1 MYASLPRS
9 RGALTLIELLVVLA
23 IIGILI
29 ALLLPAVMKVRE
41 ACARASCGN
50 NMRQL
55 ALGMH
60 SFQDAR
66 DRLPFGQ
73 FLGPYGA
80 GPDSRAWSWLAEVLP
95 YLEQNNLFQ
104 QGGIPSRTLLESEI
118 LDQRVPIFFCP
129 SDTADLAGITT
140 HAGNLE
146 GLPVGLAN
154 YKGVSGSNWG
164 ADYQDDFVVLQTD
177 WRHQGVNGSYDGL
190 ANGDGM
196 LFRSDWLRGLRLLNV
211 TDGTSNTFMIGEDV
225 PAMNYWV
232 SWPYANNAYGTCAI
246 PPNVRPPGG
255 GQYDPNDW
263 QNTWSFRSRHPGGL
277 NFTLADGSVRFVP
290 DTIDIE
296 VYRALATISGGE
308 PVSPP

>member
-1 MYASLPRS
+1 MHARPPCWRT
-9 RGALTLIELLVVLA
+9 AFTLIELLVVLA

-50 NMRQL
+50 NLRQIAL
-55 ALGMH
+55 ATH
-60 SFQDAR
+60 SFGDAR
-66 DRLPFGQ
+66 GRLPYGQ
-73 FLGPYGA
+73 FLGPYGL
-80 GPDSRAWSWLAEVLP
+80 GPNSQAWSWLAEVLP
-95 YLEQNNLFQ
+95 FLEQNNLFQ
-104 QGGIPSRTLLESEI
+104 QGRIPTSTLLGSSV
-118 LDQRVPIFFCP
+118 LADRVPTFFCP
-129 SDTADLAGITT
+129 SDSASLAGVTT
-140 HAGNLE
+140 LAGNLE
-146 GLPVGLAN
+146 GIPVGLAN

-164 ADYQDDFVVLQTD
+164 ADFQDHIVVLQTD

-196 LFRSDWLRGLRLLNV
+196 LFRSDWVRRLRLLNV

-225 PAMNYWV
+225 PALNWWV

-246 PPNVRPPGG
+246 PPNVHPPGG

-277 NFTLADGSVRFVP
+277 NFAFADGSVRFVP
-290 DTIDIE
+290 DSIDLD
-296 VYRALATISGGE
+296 VYRALATINGGE
-308 PVSPP
+308 VVSPP